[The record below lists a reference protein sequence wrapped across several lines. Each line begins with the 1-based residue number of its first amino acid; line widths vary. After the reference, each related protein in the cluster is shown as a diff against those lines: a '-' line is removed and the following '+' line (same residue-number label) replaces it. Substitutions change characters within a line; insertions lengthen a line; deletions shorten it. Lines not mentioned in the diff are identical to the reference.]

1 MQQLYPL
8 GNETILSAAT
18 LTATEAAAAVFA

>member
-1 MQQLYPL
+1 MQQLCPL
-8 GNETILSAAT
+8 GSEIILSAAT